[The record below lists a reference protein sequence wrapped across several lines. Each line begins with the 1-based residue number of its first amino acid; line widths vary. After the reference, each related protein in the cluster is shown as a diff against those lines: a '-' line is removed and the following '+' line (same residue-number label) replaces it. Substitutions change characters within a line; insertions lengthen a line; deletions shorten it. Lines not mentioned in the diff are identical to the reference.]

1 MLSPPAALPEA
12 DLADALARCW
22 GLRAASLDYRAV
34 GFGSHHWAVVAADGS
49 RWFVTVDELVLDDA
63 WGRLTASLSAARAL
77 RAAGRDF
84 VVAPVSTVDGAAVA
98 RLGRGFAV
106 AVYPHVEGRS
116 FDWGSPVGPVQRDAV
131 LEMVVGVHTAPAE
144 IRCLARVDDFAVPHL
159 STLDAALDATLDAAL
174 EAPAPD
180 AGPYSARVAALLGSR
195 DAAVRELLRRYGDL
209 VARADPARAVLTHG
223 EPHPGNTMLTAEGW
237 RLIDW
242 DTVLVAQPE
251 RDLWSLDPG
260 DGSLLSAYADATG
273 VRPLPEMLEL
283 FRVRWTL
290 ADIADFVATL
300 SRPHTGDA
308 NDDATWSY
316 LEATVAG
323 LP

>member
-1 MLSPPAALPEA
+1 VLSPPAALSA
-12 DLADALARCW
+12 DDLVDTLAAGWD
-22 GLRAASLDYRAV
+22 LRVASLDYRAV
-34 GFGSHHWAVVAADGS
+34 GFGSHHWAVVAADRS
-49 RWFVTVDELVLDDA
+49 RWFVTVDELVLEGAFD
-63 WGRLTASLSAARAL
+63 RLTASLSAARAL
-77 RAAGRDF
+77 RAAGREF
-84 VVAPVSTVDGAAVA
+84 VVAPVSTVDGAIVA
-98 RLGRGFAV
+98 RLGPTFAV
-106 AVYPHVEGRS
+106 AVYPFVEGRS
-116 FDWGSPVGPVQRDAV
+116 FDWGDFTTPAQRDAV
-131 LEMVVGVHTAPAE
+131 RDMVVGVHTAPPHV
-144 IRCLARVDDFAVPHL
+144 RRLARVDDFAVPHL
-159 STLDAALDATLDAAL
+159 STLDA
-174 EAPAPD
+174 PMPD
-180 AGPYSARVAALLGSR
+180 AGPYSARVVALLAAHDPEVRALLG
-195 DAAVRELLRRYGDL
+195 RYRDL

-223 EPHPGNTMLTAEGW
+223 EPHPGNTMLTADGW

-283 FRVRWTL
+283 FRVRWTV

-308 NDDATWSY
+308 NDAESWKW